1 MTAVPGWLSR
11 LQAHFH
17 PATFSVLRP
26 PVSAVSMMPR
36 KPTPVALVLSGV
48 MPRLIQSSQSGS
60 VRLLAAA
67 AAAGCCCCCCCCP
80 GQSPVLLRTLTYT
93 CFLAHV
99 PNHHDEQRVIR
110 ANDLDDQPS
119 ASTVLRQLLIEGY
132 AVPTAPS
139 DTTTVRVCGL
149 CSSYLLVDCFVFAV
163 SRDTRI
169 GLCRDHQQRTRGLGR
184 LYARQL

>member
-67 AAAGCCCCCCCCP
+67 AAAAA
-80 GQSPVLLRTLTYT
+80 QVSHLSSSEHLLIRVLLRT
-93 CFLAHV
+93 C
-99 PNHHDEQRVIR
+99 QI
-110 ANDLDDQPS
+110 
-119 ASTVLRQLLIEGY
+119 IMM
-132 AVPTAPS
+132 
-139 DTTTVRVCGL
+139 
-149 CSSYLLVDCFVFAV
+149 SSV
-163 SRDTRI
+163 
-169 GLCRDHQQRTRGLGR
+169 
-184 LYARQL
+184 

>member
-67 AAAGCCCCCCCCP
+67 AAAA
-80 GQSPVLLRTLTYT
+80 QVSHLSSSEHLLIRVLLRT
-93 CFLAHV
+93 C
-99 PNHHDEQRVIR
+99 QI
-110 ANDLDDQPS
+110 
-119 ASTVLRQLLIEGY
+119 IMM
-132 AVPTAPS
+132 
-139 DTTTVRVCGL
+139 
-149 CSSYLLVDCFVFAV
+149 SSV
-163 SRDTRI
+163 
-169 GLCRDHQQRTRGLGR
+169 
-184 LYARQL
+184 